1 MSPKQLHHPEQRHQP
16 PTSRER
22 QRARAIRRILS
33 PADTSALLHS
43 VDVTP
48 MPSEESALGRPA
60 VSDGLYES
68 FARIDKV
75 PEELFHKLDVKRG
88 LRNADGSG
96 VLVGLTTISDVH
108 GYNKVDGKV
117 VPDEG
122 DLIIRGYHI
131 DDLLAGTHGQGRFG
145 YEEIAYLLVTGRL
158 PKADELADFSARID
172 SRRELPTGYLSLFP
186 RTTESSSIM
195 NVLARSTLLLYAFDE
210 RPDDTS
216 PTHEIDVSLSMLAR
230 LPRIAAIAH
239 EASVAVRDDARL
251 AVPPVRQGFSMAET
265 VLDVLRGEKGYTR
278 EEAMLLDV
286 MLMLHAEHGGGNNS
300 TFTCRVLSSSG
311 TDAYSAYAAA
321 MGSLKGPKH
330 GGANAK
336 VAAMIEDV
344 ASHVSRWDDDDEL
357 ASYLERIAHKE
368 AFDRTGL
375 IYGMGHAVYTKSD
388 PRARLV
394 RRYAGSLA
402 AQKGLGER
410 FELIKSIERL
420 APGIVQEVRGTTK
433 PICANIDLYTG
444 FVYAMLGIPDDL
456 YTPIFAMARLAGWTA
471 HRMEELYGSGRI
483 IRPAYNSVIERRSYV
498 PIDER

>member
-1 MSPKQLHHPEQRHQP
+1 MSVRPLSQRP
-16 PTSRER
+16 MPTSRDR
-22 QRARAIRRILS
+22 LRARAIRRILS
-33 PADTSALLHS
+33 ASDTSALTHA

-48 MPSEESALGRPA
+48 MPSDKCSLGRPA
-60 VSDGLYES
+60 VSDGLYQNFE
-68 FARIDKV
+68 RIDKV
-75 PEELFHKLDVKRG
+75 PEELFKKLDVKRG

-96 VLVGLTTISDVH
+96 VLVGLTTISNVH
-108 GYNKVDGKV
+108 GYNRVDGRV

-122 DLIIRGYHI
+122 DLVIRGYRI
-131 DDLLAGTHGQGRFG
+131 DDLLAGTHGAGRFG
-145 YEEIAYLLVTGRL
+145 YEEIAYLLISGRL
-158 PKADELADFSARID
+158 PRKAELEDFSERID

-210 RPDDTS
+210 NPDDTS
-216 PTHEIDVSLSMLAR
+216 PTHEVDVSLSMLAR

-239 EASVAVRDDARL
+239 EASVAVHDGTKL

-265 VLDVLRGEKGYTR
+265 VLDVLRGDEGFTR
-278 EEAMLLDV
+278 EEAMLFDV

-330 GGANAK
+330 GGANYK
-336 VAAMIEDV
+336 VGEMVDDIAE
-344 ASHVSRWDDDDEL
+344 HVSRWDNEDEL
-357 ASYLERIAHKE
+357 ASHLERIAHKE
-368 AFDRTGL
+368 AFDGTGL

-394 RRYAGSLA
+394 RRYAGKLA
-402 AQKGLGER
+402 AEKGLGEK
-410 FELIKSIERL
+410 FQLIQDIERL
-420 APGIVQEVRGTTK
+420 APGVVREARGTRK

-444 FVYAMLGIPDDL
+444 FVYSMLGIPADL

-483 IRPAYNSVIERRSYV
+483 IRPAYNSVIEGRDYV
-498 PIDER
+498 PIEERGE